1 MQFLQE
7 LDFDPQEENI
17 LGIDETYV
25 GDYFTPIISRCAF
38 SRKRWLI
45 EHMK

>member
-17 LGIDETYV
+17 LGIDETGV
-25 GDYFTPIISRCAF
+25 GDYFTPIISYLCFFFAERDD
-38 SRKRWLI
+38 
-45 EHMK
+45 

>member
-17 LGIDETYV
+17 LGIDETGV
-25 GDYFTPIISRCAF
+25 GDYFTPIIYVVLFAERDD
-38 SRKRWLI
+38 
-45 EHMK
+45 